1 MMHQEAAKRTKD
13 RGKENSLH
21 GGLSVQRIS
30 VYWAVNSFFHFFQVL
45 LRNNQP

>member
-1 MMHQEAAKRTKD
+1 MKHQEAAKRTED
-13 RGKENSLH
+13 RGEESSLH

-30 VYWAVNSFFHFFQVL
+30 AYRAVNSFFHFFQVL